1 MNRKTIP
8 VLLVFV
14 FAATAC
20 AAPGNN
26 PPLPQAS
33 PTALPV
39 LMLPIATPGQGQQQE
54 EILQKIKLCASD
66 YNRLVEQEKEKGE
79 YETIVLPDGQDGIRF
94 LGDARRK
101 IEAAYR
107 TTQDCIR
114 ELNLEY
120 ARLYLEIYKVPAVP
134 DDPALRQARRDELLA
149 IFAGT
154 FDVWLE
160 REGRS
165 EDIIYIYDPSS
176 MGSTYLIVGDTFAKS
191 VALEQEYKNISLAL
205 SGISQEIISLDS
217 KIISRV
223 DNGLVSVVDVS
234 AFPYYR
240 AEIELTSYETDG
252 NYFTVYSDHHQ
263 IIEIIPKVSPLTDEL
278 PPVPNFSID
287 TLEQQARELIALLA
301 PDVKLDELTF
311 VPGEKV
317 RTYFFRWED
326 RTKPLLDDGMSYPF
340 VQIGFNENGELL
352 NYINT
357 LPLSR

>member
-1 MNRKTIP
+1 MNLKNILIIL
-8 VLLVFV
+8 LLVWTI
-14 FAATAC
+14 TAC
-20 AAPGNN
+20 AAPENN
-26 PPLPQAS
+26 APLLQA
-33 PTALPV
+33 PATALPV
-39 LMLPIATPGQGQQQE
+39 LMLPTATPGQQQE
-54 EILQKIKLCASD
+54 EILQKINLCASD

-79 YETIVLPDGQDGIRF
+79 YEAIVFPDGQEGIRF
-94 LGDARRK
+94 LGDSRGK

-107 TTQDCIR
+107 TTQECVR

-120 ARLYLEIYKVPAVP
+120 ARLYLEIYKKVPAVP
-134 DDPALRQARRDELLA
+134 DDPALQQARQDELLA

-176 MGSTYLIVGDTFAKS
+176 MESTSLIVGDTFAKS
-191 VALEQEYKNISLAL
+191 VALEQEYKNIRLAL
-205 SGISQEIISLDS
+205 SGISQEMISLDS
-217 KIISRV
+217 RIISRI
-223 DNGLVSVVDVS
+223 DSGLVSVVDVS
-234 AFPYYR
+234 AFPHYR

-278 PPVPNFSID
+278 PLVPNFSID

-301 PDVKLDELTF
+301 PDTNLDGLIF
-311 VPGEKV
+311 VPGEKI
-317 RTYFFRWED
+317 RTYFFRWEG

-340 VQIGFNENGELL
+340 VQVGFNENGELL

-357 LPLSR
+357 LSLSR

>member
-1 MNRKTIP
+1 MNLKNILTLLLFICTI
-8 VLLVFV
+8 
-14 FAATAC
+14 TAC
-20 AAPGNN
+20 ATPENN
-26 PPLPQAS
+26 ASLPRAS
-33 PTALPV
+33 ATALPV
-39 LMLPIATPGQGQQQE
+39 LMLPTATPGQAQQQE
-54 EILQKIKLCASD
+54 EILQKINLCASG
-66 YNRLVEQEKEKGE
+66 YNCSVEQEKEKGE
-79 YETIVLPDGQDGIRF
+79 YEAIVLPDGQEGIRF
-94 LGDARRK
+94 LGDSRGK

-107 TTQDCIR
+107 ATQECIR

-134 DDPALRQARRDELLA
+134 DDPALQQARRDELLA

-176 MGSTYLIVGDTFAKS
+176 MESTSLIVGDTFAKS

-217 KIISRV
+217 KIISSV

-278 PPVPNFSID
+278 PLVPNFSID

-301 PDVKLDELTF
+301 PDTNLDGLTF
-311 VPGEKV
+311 VPGEKI
-317 RTYFFRWED
+317 RTHFFRWED

-340 VQIGFNENGELL
+340 VQVGFNENGELL

-357 LPLSR
+357 LSLSR